1 MARREK
7 PDCRLLSAE
16 CTCFVRTLMQ
26 KVARCEKLYAKHT
39 HGTKEWIYATLELSA
54 EQSNLAGVL
63 EGQVTLKHPTGA
75 QGWCIGV
82 CRAKGVQNVT

>member
-1 MARREK
+1 MGRLEE

-26 KVARCEKLYAKHT
+26 EVARCEKLYAKHT
-39 HGTKEWIYATLELSA
+39 HGNKEWIGAAVHFSVVLC
-54 EQSNLAGVL
+54 NLAVVL
-63 EGQVTLKHPTGA
+63 VKQVTLKHPTGT

-82 CRAKGVQNVT
+82 CRA